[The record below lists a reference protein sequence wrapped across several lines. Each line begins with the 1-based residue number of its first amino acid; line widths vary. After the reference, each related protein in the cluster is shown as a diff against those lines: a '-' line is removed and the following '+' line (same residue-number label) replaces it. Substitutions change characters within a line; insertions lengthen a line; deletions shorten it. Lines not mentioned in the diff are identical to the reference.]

1 MVILSK
7 FIYIFLSLRISFN
20 LCLVSKVTSP
30 NSSYYF
36 CISFGSCTT
45 SPVIF
50 ICPSQLHVHISVY
63 KILIIIKLNTIISA
77 MRVLNLLRVFQNY
90 FLDLLRNPIHLIF
103 HFFVDTVRQ
112 FILKFNYQLSSSQI
126 KYTTNSII

>member
-1 MVILSK
+1 
-7 FIYIFLSLRISFN
+7 
-20 LCLVSKVTSP
+20 
-30 NSSYYF
+30 
-36 CISFGSCTT
+36 
-45 SPVIF
+45 
-50 ICPSQLHVHISVY
+50 
-63 KILIIIKLNTIISA
+63 

-112 FILKFNYQLSSSQI
+112 FILKFNYQLSISQI